1 MTNPIQVR
9 KSCNHKI
16 MQTKIIHIKGMHCVS
31 CENLLD
37 DELLSI
43 SGVLRV
49 RADRKK
55 GVVEL
60 DYDKAEPDFFEVKK
74 TAEKFG
80 YIASQE
86 KESAPAEPAQKSS
99 WQSWLWA
106 IIIVGLVIVGF
117 RLFENSSFG
126 QKIGITGSGADFG
139 TAFLI
144 GLVASVSSCL
154 VVVGSVVIAFSEK
167 YRGKKNGFLSGAVK
181 PNLFFHFGRLGGFF
195 VLGGL
200 LGAIGG
206 GINISGNFIA
216 IYTIIIAAVLAVLGL
231 NILGLFPDIASLGLS
246 MPRFFSAPWG
256 KLKKSENSAAPFL
269 LGVMS
274 FFLPCGFTQSM
285 QILAVASGGF
295 MRGGLGMLLFA
306 LGTVP
311 SLLALGVTTAWSKGK
326 NAAIFQKVAGMLI
339 VLFAFYTFNSG
350 LVLVGASGNVFSN
363 QDNKKEQTES
373 VKTDVAEQVV
383 EMHVTSAGFSPSVLK
398 IKKGVPV
405 RWVIKGD
412 SITGCTNKI
421 IVPSLGISQALSS
434 GDNIVNFTP
443 DKVGEV
449 PFSCWMGMVRG
460 KFIVE

>member
-1 MTNPIQVR
+1 
-9 KSCNHKI
+9 
-16 MQTKIIHIKGMHCVS
+16 MQTKIIYIKGMHCVS
-31 CENLLD
+31 CEKLLD

-43 SGVLRV
+43 PGVLHV

-55 GVVEL
+55 GFVEL
-60 DYDKAEPDFFEVKK
+60 DYEKDEPNFYKVKAAV
-74 TAEKFG
+74 EKFG
-80 YIASQE
+80 YTASQQ
-86 KESAPAEPAQKSS
+86 KEIALTESVQKSS

-106 IIIVGLVIVGF
+106 VALVVLVIVAF
-117 RLFENSSFG
+117 RLFENSSLG
-126 QKIGITGSGADFG
+126 QKIGVTGSGADFG

-154 VVVGSVVIAFSEK
+154 VVVGSVVIAFSGKYMGEK
-167 YRGKKNGFLSGAVK
+167 KGFLGGAVK

-216 IYTIIIAAVLAVLGL
+216 FYTIIIAIVLAMLGL

-246 MPRFFSAPWG
+246 MPRFFSSPWG
-256 KLKKSENSAAPFL
+256 KLKKSENPSAPFL

-285 QILAVASGGF
+285 QILAVASGSF

-311 SLLALGVTTAWSKGK
+311 SLLALGVTTSWSKSK
-326 NAAIFQKVAGMLI
+326 NTAIFQKVAGMLI

-350 LVLVGASGNVFSN
+350 LALVGASENLFSRPNNAGKNDGKN
-363 QDNKKEQTES
+363 QSQN
-373 VKTDVAEQVV
+373 VKTDTAQQIV
-383 EMHVTSAGFSPSVLK
+383 EMHVTSSGFSPSILRL
-398 IKKGVPV
+398 KKGVPV

-412 SITGCTNKI
+412 AITGCTNKI

-434 GDNIVNFTP
+434 GDNVVNFTP

-460 KFIVE
+460 KFIVD

>member
-1 MTNPIQVR
+1 
-9 KSCNHKI
+9 
-16 MQTKIIHIKGMHCVS
+16 MQTKTIYIKGMHCVS
-31 CENLLD
+31 CEKLLD
-37 DELLSI
+37 DELKSI
-43 SGVLRV
+43 PGVTLV
-49 RADRKK
+49 HADRKR

-60 DYDKAEPDFFEVKK
+60 SYDKVEPNFYKVKQVV
-74 TAEKFG
+74 EKFG
-80 YIASQE
+80 YTASQK
-86 KESAPAEPAQKSS
+86 KESAPTESTQKSA
-99 WQSWLWA
+99 WQSWFWA
-106 IIIVGLVIVGF
+106 VVFVALIIFGF
-117 RLFENSSFG
+117 QLFQNSHFG
-126 QKIGITGSGADFG
+126 QKIGVTGSGADFG

-167 YRGKKNGFLSGAVK
+167 YKGEKSGFLGGAVK

-216 IYTIIIAAVLAVLGL
+216 IYTMIIAIVLAILGL
-231 NILGLFPDIASLGLS
+231 NILGLFPDIASLGMR

-256 KLKKSENSAAPFL
+256 KLKQSENPAAPFL
-269 LGVMS
+269 LGVMT

-285 QILAVASGGF
+285 QILAVASGSF
-295 MRGGLGMLLFA
+295 MRGGLGMFFFA

-311 SLLALGVTTAWSKGK
+311 SLLTLGVTTSWSKGK

-350 LVLVGASGNVFSN
+350 LALVGASGNVFGN
-363 QDNKKEQTES
+363 QDSQKGQVKS
-373 VKTDVAEQVV
+373 VKTNVAEQVV
-383 EMHVTSAGFSPSVLK
+383 EMHVTNAGFSPSVLH

-412 SITGCTNKI
+412 NVTSCTSKI
-421 IVPSLGISQALSS
+421 IIPSLGISQAISS
-434 GDNIVNFTP
+434 GDNVVNFTPP
-443 DKVGEV
+443 DKVGEI

-460 KFIVE
+460 KFIIE

>member
-1 MTNPIQVR
+1 
-9 KSCNHKI
+9 
-16 MQTKIIHIKGMHCVS
+16 MQTKIIYIKGMHCVS
-31 CENLLD
+31 CEKLLD
-37 DELLSI
+37 DELMSI
-43 SGVLRV
+43 PGVVHV
-49 RADRKK
+49 RADRKR
-55 GVVEL
+55 GIVEL
-60 DYDKAEPDFFEVKK
+60 DYEKDEPNFYKAKQAV
-74 TAEKFG
+74 EKFC
-80 YIASQE
+80 YTASQK
-86 KESAPAEPAQKSS
+86 KESAPPAPVQKGS

-106 IIIVGLVIVGF
+106 VAFVVLIIIGF
-117 RLFENSSFG
+117 QLFQNSSFG
-126 QKIGITGSGADFG
+126 QKIGVTGLGADFG

-167 YRGKKNGFLSGAVK
+167 YKGEKNGFLGGAVK

-216 IYTIIIAAVLAVLGL
+216 IYTIIIAIVLAILGL
-231 NILGLFPDIASLGLS
+231 NILGLFPDIASLGMR

-256 KLKKSENSAAPFL
+256 KLKQSQNPAAPFL
-269 LGVMS
+269 LGVMT

-285 QILAVASGGF
+285 QILAVASGSF
-295 MRGGLGMLLFA
+295 MRGGLGMFFFA

-311 SLLALGVTTAWSKGK
+311 SLLTLGVTTSWSKGK

-350 LVLVGASGNVFSN
+350 LALIGASGNIFDK
-363 QDNKKEQTES
+363 QDSQKEQIKNTE
-373 VKTDVAEQVV
+373 TDVAEQVV
-383 EMHVTSAGFSPSVLK
+383 EMHVTNAGFSPSVLHL
-398 IKKGVPV
+398 KKGVPV

-412 SITGCTNKI
+412 SVTSCTNKI
-421 IVPSLGISQALSS
+421 IVPSLKISQSITS
-434 GDNIVNFTP
+434 GDNVVNFTP
-443 DKVGEV
+443 DKVGEI

>member
-1 MTNPIQVR
+1 
-9 KSCNHKI
+9 
-16 MQTKIIHIKGMHCVS
+16 MQTKIIYIKGMHCVS
-31 CENLLD
+31 CEKLLD
-37 DELLSI
+37 DELKNI
-43 SGVLRV
+43 PGVTRV
-49 RADRKK
+49 HADRKR

-60 DYDKAEPDFFEVKK
+60 GYDKVEPDFQKVK
-74 TAEKFG
+74 AVVEKFG
-80 YIASQE
+80 YTASQ
-86 KESAPAEPAQKSS
+86 KKSEPTALVSKNS

-106 IIIVGLVIVGF
+106 VAFVILIILGF
-117 RLFENSSFG
+117 QLFQSSSLG
-126 QKIGITGSGADFG
+126 QKIGVAGSGADFG

-167 YRGKKNGFLSGAVK
+167 YKGEKSGFLSGAVK

-216 IYTIIIAAVLAVLGL
+216 IYTIIIAIVLAILGL

-246 MPRFFSAPWG
+246 MPRLFSAPWG
-256 KLKKSENSAAPFL
+256 KLKQSENPAAPFL
-269 LGVMS
+269 LGVMT

-285 QILAVASGGF
+285 QILAIASGSF
-295 MRGGLGMLLFA
+295 MRGGLGMFFFA

-311 SLLALGVTTAWSKGK
+311 SLLTLGVTTAWSKGK
-326 NAAIFQKVAGMLI
+326 NAAIFQKVAGILI

-350 LVLVGASGNVFSN
+350 LALVGASGDVFGN
-363 QDNKKEQTES
+363 QNGQKEEVKNT
-373 VKTDVAEQVV
+373 KTDVAEQIV
-383 EMHVTSAGFSPSVLK
+383 EMHVTNAGFSPSVLHL
-398 IKKGVPV
+398 KKGVPV

-412 SITGCTNKI
+412 SITGCTSKI
-421 IVPSLGISQALSS
+421 IIPSLGISQALSS
-434 GDNIVNFTP
+434 GDNVVTFTP
-443 DKVGEV
+443 DKIGEI